1 MSGPLVR
8 VTQPSTVVVT
18 SASKPVLVVTGSPKP
33 VEVTAPTGLPGQQ
46 GEDGPPGP
54 PGPKGDEGGTPVVAL
69 PYSQWPPV
77 NPQPD
82 TLYLRLAP

>member
-1 MSGPLVR
+1 MSSIIVSKGTPVA
-8 VTQPSTVVVT
+8 VTIGGAQPINVEAGT
-18 SASKPVLVVTGSPKP
+18 SGK
-33 VEVTAPTGLPGQQ
+33 Q
-46 GEDGPPGP
+46 GKPGP
-54 PGPKGDEGGTPVVAL
+54 PGPEGGTPVVAL